1 MSVSAPSTAS
11 STIGP
16 TQQSGTASSVAG
28 SLNEGDFLNL
38 MMDQMKNQ
46 DPLNPTDGTQFLSQL
61 AQFSELEQVIAIR
74 TDIEAQGKAPAGSE
88 PATTPAAAGTTK

>member
-1 MSVSAPSTAS
+1 MASAINPLSGATPDAQQGSSALTAAPS
-11 STIGP
+11 
-16 TQQSGTASSVAG
+16 QQVFLQLLVA
-28 SLNEGDFLNL
+28 
-38 MMDQMKNQ
+38 QMKNQ